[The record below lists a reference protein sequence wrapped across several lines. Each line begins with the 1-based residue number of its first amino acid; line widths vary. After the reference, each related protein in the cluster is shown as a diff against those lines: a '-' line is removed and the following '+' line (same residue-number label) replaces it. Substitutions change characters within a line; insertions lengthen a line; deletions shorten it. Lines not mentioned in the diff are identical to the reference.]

1 MSHGGHT
8 GQPEEIGC
16 LEAIESLYA
25 YLDGELEDSAA
36 VARVEHH
43 LGHCRSCFS
52 RAEFERAL
60 TSRLREPDGSR
71 APETLQTRLRNLMDK
86 F

>member
-1 MSHGGHT
+1 VSNGGHT
-8 GQPEEIGC
+8 GQPDEIGC

-25 YLDGELEDSAA
+25 YLDGELHDSAA
-36 VARVEHH
+36 VARVEQH

-60 TSRLREPDGSR
+60 TTRLRESAGSS
-71 APETLQTRLRNLMDK
+71 APKTLQARLRKIIDE